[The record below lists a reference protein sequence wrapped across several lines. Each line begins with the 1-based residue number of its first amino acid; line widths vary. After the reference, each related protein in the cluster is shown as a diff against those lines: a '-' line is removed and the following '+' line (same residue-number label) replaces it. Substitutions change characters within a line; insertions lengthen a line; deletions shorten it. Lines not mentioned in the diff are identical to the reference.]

1 MNKNNLVPTWFLSLL
16 LAVFASLALADTEPH
31 AFQTHKAVE
40 WAKPE
45 GIPLTLDIYVPKTG
59 KKSYPVLVIYHGG
72 GWLINDNSP
81 MTAMSEYIASHGE
94 FVVANMNYRLLPD
107 NGNTTTLNQ
116 MVEDAFGGLL
126 WVKDNIARYGGDPTR
141 IAITGDSAG
150 GHLTAMIL
158 MSGRKL
164 ESNGFKG
171 KSLGFKPTY
180 LPKGKTAEKVAKRDG
195 LKVQAAIISYGAF
208 DLYEAVKGGFEKPSN
223 VFWKFAGAEP
233 RGIFGKDINLEDH
246 PEHYKAVSPIYNIPD
261 AKDYQLPPQFIHVA
275 EKDTLTTP
283 AMVGHYVEL
292 LKKADQPVTYKI
304 YPGRG
309 HGFMDGGCN
318 KHSGT
323 CFEKDAVP
331 VLDDMLAFLRAT
343 LN

>member
-107 NGNTTTLNQ
+107 NDNTTTLNQ

-158 MSGRKL
+158 MGGR
-164 ESNGFKG
+164 
-171 KSLGFKPTY
+171 
-180 LPKGKTAEKVAKRDG
+180 
-195 LKVQAAIISYGAF
+195 
-208 DLYEAVKGGFEKPSN
+208 
-223 VFWKFAGAEP
+223 
-233 RGIFGKDINLEDH
+233 
-246 PEHYKAVSPIYNIPD
+246 
-261 AKDYQLPPQFIHVA
+261 
-275 EKDTLTTP
+275 
-283 AMVGHYVEL
+283 
-292 LKKADQPVTYKI
+292 
-304 YPGRG
+304 
-309 HGFMDGGCN
+309 HGCR
-318 KHSGT
+318 
-323 CFEKDAVP
+323 
-331 VLDDMLAFLRAT
+331 LRRRH
-343 LN
+343 